1 MSLLKI
7 QKQPLIKFINI
18 ASIYSQNES
27 KKSNSKN
34 GGYSQ
39 RVAKVL
45 DIYFKHK
52 QITQI
57 SYQDCEDFQLHLL
70 NNKKLNKKTIQ

>member
-34 GGYSQ
+34 GGYYQ
-39 RVAKVL
+39 KVGRSI
-45 DIYFKHK
+45 DVYFRRK
-52 QITQI
+52 TLSQI